1 MSCPSR
7 SALSSSSMSSFRTKR
22 MFWAE
27 HGWLS
32 AAPYDSTTEDQLS
45 SHGINVVIYAN
56 HLLRAAYPA
65 MQRAARDILTHRKA
79 GPLNE
84 YCASSHDLL
93 SLFPEPDVCSLRAS

>member
-1 MSCPSR
+1 MVSR
-7 SALSSSSMSSFRTKR
+7 ADHIRQ
-22 MFWAE
+22 
-27 HGWLS
+27 H
-32 AAPYDSTTEDQLS
+32 TENQLS

-84 YCASSHDLL
+84 YCVSSHDLL